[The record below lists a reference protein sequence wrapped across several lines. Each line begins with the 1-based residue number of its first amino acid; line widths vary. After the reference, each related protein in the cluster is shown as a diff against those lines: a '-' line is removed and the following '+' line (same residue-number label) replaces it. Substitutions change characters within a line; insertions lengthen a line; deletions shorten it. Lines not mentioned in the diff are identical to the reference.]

1 MSTYLKIAW
10 RNLFRNPRRT
20 LVIILAIGL
29 GIWGVLMAM
38 AMDNAFAYQ
47 MIDNFIFTYL
57 GHLEVHAR
65 GYQKHPS
72 LKLCLAPAEAV
83 LAKIQGAPHLRAYA
97 PRIKNF
103 GLAQSARASRGVML
117 VGIDPEAEAR
127 VTRLREFV
135 SQGRYFTGPEEE
147 AVLIGESLAR
157 ELKIGL
163 GDKVT
168 FLTQGYAS
176 EEGLIESLRI
186 TGLYKSGISEL
197 DKVLVYVPLPV
208 LARILGMEGK
218 LSEVAIR
225 VDQDQN
231 LPLLKSELRQRLA
244 GVKPDLT
251 AEPITLSGEESGPV
265 AALQVRERRTQE
277 LLADPDPLAESFRLH
292 PEVSSESLRLA
303 LTLPVRRRLSDL
315 ETREATLEL
324 WGVDPLR
331 ENKTTGLFS
340 RVQVPAGSWLSG
352 TELEKE
358 LDIQTDWIIL
368 SQPAAQ
374 ALAAAPG
381 DTLEIG
387 AGAKTLRLKVA
398 AEIASG
404 IPGEAGGSF
413 AILHREPLWQTFL
426 GQPRASE
433 ILVRLKPGADAKKV
447 SEELLAGLGLEVL
460 DWGELY
466 PVLKE
471 MGSMIDVA
479 NYVFLLVVYIA
490 VTFGIANTMIMAV
503 FERTRELGILKA
515 LGTTPGQIFLLVI
528 LESVFLS
535 VLGTVFG
542 MAISGATYW
551 LWARHGLDLSF
562 FASGMEAMGLGTVL
576 YPVLTAANIG
586 ITVLAALAIAVASA
600 LYPGWRASRLLVVE
614 AMRAT

>member
-1 MSTYLKIAW
+1 MGTYGKIAW

-38 AMDNAFAYQ
+38 ALDNAFAFQ
-47 MIDNFIFTYL
+47 MIDNFIFTHL
-57 GHLEVHAR
+57 GHIEVHAR

-72 LKLCLAPAEAV
+72 LKLCMVEADAI
-83 LAKIQGAPHLRAYA
+83 LEKIQGSPHLRAYA

-103 GLAQSARASRGVML
+103 GLAQSARSSRGVML

-127 VTRLREFV
+127 VTRIREFV
-135 SQGRYFTGPEEE
+135 SQGRYFADAEEE
-147 AVLIGESLAR
+147 GVLIGESLAN

-163 GDKVT
+163 GDKLT

-176 EEGLIESLRI
+176 EEGLIESFRVL
-186 TGLYKSGISEL
+186 GLYRSGISEL
-197 DKVLVYVPLPV
+197 DKVLVYLPLPV

-218 LSEVAIR
+218 LSEIAIR
-225 VDQDQN
+225 VDEDPN
-231 LPLLKSELRQRLA
+231 LPLLKNELRQRLA
-244 GVKPDLT
+244 GVKPDLK
-251 AEPITLSGEESGPV
+251 AEPLTLPGVESGPV
-265 AALQVRERRTQE
+265 PALKVRERRSPE
-277 LLADPDPLAESFRLH
+277 LLADPDPMAESFRLH
-292 PEVSSESLRLA
+292 PEVSSESVRLA
-303 LTLPVRRRLSDL
+303 LTLPVRHRLSGR
-315 ETREATLEL
+315 EKREATLEL
-324 WGVDPLR
+324 WGVDPIR
-331 ENKTTGLFS
+331 EDKTTHLFS
-340 RVQVPAGSWLSG
+340 LVEVPASSWLFG

-368 SQPAAQ
+368 SRPAGR
-374 ALAAAPG
+374 ALAAEPG
-381 DTLEIG
+381 DTLEVG
-387 AGAKTLRLKVA
+387 AGANPLHLQVVGTMSS
-398 AEIASG
+398 E
-404 IPGEAGGSF
+404 IPGAAANSF

-433 ILVRLKPGADAKKV
+433 ILVRLKPEADGRQV
-447 SEELLAGLGLEVL
+447 SQELLDGLGLEIL

-466 PVLKE
+466 PVLAE

-479 NYVFLLVVYIA
+479 NYIFLLVVYIA

-503 FERTRELGILKA
+503 FERLRELGILKA

-528 LESVFLS
+528 LESIFLS
-535 VLGTVFG
+535 ILGMILG
-542 MAISGATYW
+542 MAVSGATYW

-576 YPVLTAANIG
+576 FPVLTAENIV
-586 ITVLAALAIAVASA
+586 ITALAALVIAIGSA

>member
-1 MSTYLKIAW
+1 MGTYFKIAW

-72 LKLCLAPAEAV
+72 LKLCMVKADTILE
-83 LAKIQGAPHLRAYA
+83 KIQGTPHLRAYA

-117 VGIDPEAEAR
+117 VGIGPEAEAR
-127 VTRLREFV
+127 VTRIREFV
-135 SQGRYFTGPEEE
+135 SEGRYFADADEEG
-147 AVLIGESLAR
+147 VLIGQSLAN

-168 FLTQGYAS
+168 FLTQGHAS

-186 TGLYKSGISEL
+186 IGLYRSGISEL
-197 DKVLVYVPLPV
+197 DKTLVYLPLPV
-208 LARILGMEGK
+208 FARMLNMEGK
-218 LSEVAIR
+218 LSEIAIR

-244 GVKPDLT
+244 GVKPDLK
-251 AEPITLSGEESGPV
+251 AEPLTLRGVESGPV
-265 AALQVRERRTQE
+265 TALQVRERRSPE
-277 LLADPDPLAESFRLH
+277 LLADPDPLAESFRLN

-303 LTLPVRRRLSDL
+303 LTLPVRHRVSDR

-324 WGVDPLR
+324 WGVDPIR
-331 ENKTTGLFS
+331 EDKTTHLFS
-340 RVQVPAGSWLSG
+340 RVEVPATSWLAG

-358 LDIQTDWIIL
+358 LDIQTDWIVL
-368 SQPAAQ
+368 SGPAGQ
-374 ALAAAPG
+374 ALAAKPG
-381 DTLEIG
+381 DTLEVGTG
-387 AGAKTLRLKVA
+387 AIPLRLKVVGT
-398 AEIASG
+398 ISSG
-404 IPGEAGGSF
+404 IPGAAAGSF
-413 AILHREPLWQTFL
+413 AILHREPMWQTVF

-433 ILVRLKPGADAKKV
+433 ILVRLKPEADGQQV
-447 SEELLAGLGLEVL
+447 SQELLDGLGLEIL

-503 FERTRELGILKA
+503 FERVRELGILKA

-535 VLGTVFG
+535 ILGMILG
-542 MAISGATYW
+542 MAVSGATYW

-576 YPVLTAANIG
+576 YPVLTAENIV
-586 ITVLAALAIAVASA
+586 ITVLAALVIALGSA